1 VKKVVGAQHNHKIKN
16 PVQGKTKN
24 KLKIN
29 IQGMRV
35 ELVFGA
41 SI

>member
-1 VKKVVGAQHNHKIKN
+1 VKKVVGAQHNHTIKI
-16 PVQGKTKN
+16 PVQEKTKN

-29 IQGMRV
+29 IQGMRI

-41 SI
+41 SV

>member
-1 VKKVVGAQHNHKIKN
+1 VGAQHNHKIKN
-16 PVQGKTKN
+16 PVQEETKN

-35 ELVFGA
+35 ELVFG
-41 SI
+41 SSL

>member
-1 VKKVVGAQHNHKIKN
+1 MLHNTTTTFIWN
-16 PVQGKTKN
+16 PVREQTKN

-29 IQGMRV
+29 IQGMRE

-41 SI
+41 SV